1 MFFAVAQ
8 LYKANRG
15 DTITVLVRGER
26 EMAYA
31 DTEFTYPEQWKRM
44 VHGDSKQEGWGNWQP
59 PRSELNGKT
68 KEQLLNWSSA
78 CKAKVTNWIGRIPD
92 AQSKNDG
99 WAECRATWLAKRAE
113 FLRETA
119 ETLQSPLRH
128 STNQM
133 SGLNWE
139 KRRENSGILP
149 MPTERL
155 PFGGRPAFI
164 TKRQRSEEEDVS
176 GTGEATDQK
185 ESAEEP
191 SPTVTPL
198 DDSLKKPFKPPRK
211 LQKKQEDGPMRWLA
225 EVDLKCPE
233 VLPQEESQIEEKN
246 ADSSDSEEE

>member
-1 MFFAVAQ
+1 MSNWEAETLYPAQ
-8 LYKANRG
+8 W
-15 DTITVLVRGER
+15 E
-26 EMAYA
+26 
-31 DTEFTYPEQWKRM
+31 RM
-44 VHGDSKQEGWGNWQP
+44 VNGSATQQAWGPWKP

-92 AQSKNDG
+92 DQSKNDG
-99 WAECRATWLAKRAE
+99 WAECRATWLAKRAS
-113 FLRETA
+113 FLAKEA
-119 ETLQSPLRH
+119 ETMEETPRNLR
-128 STNQM
+128 TN
-133 SGLNWE
+133 
-139 KRRENSGILP
+139 GIWP

-176 GTGEATDQK
+176 GTGEMPDPK
-185 ESAEEP
+185 ESAEEL

-211 LQKKQEDGPMRWLA
+211 LQRKQEDGPMRWLA

-233 VLPQEESQIEEKN
+233 ALPPEEEQTQPQERN
-246 ADSSDSEEE
+246 AESSDSEEE